1 MATSYLTLNEL
12 NHLDNEIFRCIDQ
25 LQVWKKGSNINN
37 IYKQIIKINDIKEIS
52 KNYLLARLATLTNE
66 QKIKIKLFNNSAF
79 YSVNEEL
86 INLKTINSMWYSPPR
101 SSSALIMLYVTSL
114 TTVSWTYHLLQ

>member
-66 QKIKIKLFNNSAF
+66 QKIKIKLFNNSAS

-86 INLKTINSMWYSPPR
+86 INLKTVNSM
-101 SSSALIMLYVTSL
+101 
-114 TTVSWTYHLLQ
+114 

>member
-1 MATSYLTLNEL
+1 MKYFVVLINFKSG
-12 NHLDNEIFRCIDQ
+12 
-25 LQVWKKGSNINN
+25 KKGSNINN

-66 QKIKIKLFNNSAF
+66 QKIKIKLFNNSAS

-86 INLKTINSMWYSPPR
+86 INLKTVN
-101 SSSALIMLYVTSL
+101 
-114 TTVSWTYHLLQ
+114 

>member
-1 MATSYLTLNEL
+1 MKYFVLLINFKSG
-12 NHLDNEIFRCIDQ
+12 
-25 LQVWKKGSNINN
+25 KKGSNINN

-66 QKIKIKLFNNSAF
+66 QKIKIKLFNNSAS

-86 INLKTINSMWYSPPR
+86 INLKTVKSM
-101 SSSALIMLYVTSL
+101 
-114 TTVSWTYHLLQ
+114 

>member
-101 SSSALIMLYVTSL
+101 SSSVLIMLYVTSL
-114 TTVSWTYHLLQ
+114 TTVSRTYHLLQ

>member
-1 MATSYLTLNEL
+1 MKYFVVLINFKSG
-12 NHLDNEIFRCIDQ
+12 
-25 LQVWKKGSNINN
+25 KKGSNINN

-66 QKIKIKLFNNSAF
+66 QKIKIKLFNNSAS

-86 INLKTINSMWYSPPR
+86 INLKTVNSM
-101 SSSALIMLYVTSL
+101 
-114 TTVSWTYHLLQ
+114 

>member
-1 MATSYLTLNEL
+1 MKYFVLLINFKSG
-12 NHLDNEIFRCIDQ
+12 
-25 LQVWKKGSNINN
+25 KKGSNISN

-66 QKIKIKLFNNSAF
+66 QKIKIKLFNNSAS

-86 INLKTINSMWYSPPR
+86 INLKTVNSM
-101 SSSALIMLYVTSL
+101 
-114 TTVSWTYHLLQ
+114 